1 MNNKYQ
7 IWDKTSTVYTPVG
20 EAISPEDWINRY
32 QWINIPGAVPVVAS
46 GLMNGAYIGE
56 LSQMKTYAEMS
67 GATFEEGLSDEE
79 LLDAIAAY
87 EDELNKQAAETV
99 SVEERTAAAL
109 EMLAIEGLP
118 DAENS

>member
-7 IWDKTSTVYTPVG
+7 IWDKTSTVYTPSG
-20 EAISPEDWINRY
+20 ESISPEDWIDRY

-46 GLMNGAYIGE
+46 GLMNGAFIGE

-79 LLDAIAAY
+79 LLDAIAAH

-118 DAENS
+118 DTE